1 MKKLVFLLFVFCIA
15 LQTPIAAQRFT
26 YEYKYA
32 IDSTRKD
39 SLNTEHMILDI
50 SKSGSKFYSKAKYES
65 DSLIKAEVEKQM
77 KMGSSNIQMKSG
89 YKGNINFSVEKTY
102 PDFKTYLLTNVGAIG
117 GVSKYKVLDDR
128 KMEWKILKE
137 QQKIGE
143 FNAQKAET
151 NFAGRKWIA
160 WFTTDIPFQD
170 GPYKFHGLPGLIVKI
185 ETADK
190 THSMELKGV
199 KKITEE
205 QLTASNSSE
214 LSILRNKP
222 LDISQNQ
229 YVKLVEQ
236 YRKDPGQSMRE
247 LLNRPGM
254 KMKFNVNGKE
264 VTDPND
270 MIRQIEKTAKDKL
283 KKENNP
289 IELKLD

>member
-1 MKKLVFLLFVFCIA
+1 MKKLVFLLFIFCIA
-15 LQTPIAAQRFT
+15 LQTSIAAQRFT

-185 ETADK
+185 ESADK

-199 KKITEE
+199 KKITED

>member
-1 MKKLVFLLFVFCIA
+1 MKKLVFLLFIFCIA
-15 LQTPIAAQRFT
+15 FQSQIAAQRFT

-50 SKSGSKFYSKAKYES
+50 DKSGSKFYSKAKYES

-89 YKGNINFSVEKTY
+89 YKGSINFSVEKTY
-102 PDFKTYLLTNVGAIG
+102 PDFKTYLLTNVGSIG

-143 FNAQKAET
+143 FNTQKAET
-151 NFAGRKWIA
+151 NFAGRKWTA
-160 WFTTDIPFQD
+160 WFTSDIPFQD

-185 ETADK
+185 ESADK

-205 QLTASNSSE
+205 QLTINNTPE

-222 LDISQNQ
+222 MDISQNQ
-229 YVKLVEQ
+229 YTKLVDQ
-236 YRKDPGQSMRE
+236 YKKDPGQSMRE
-247 LLNRPGM
+247 LLNRPGI

>member
-1 MKKLVFLLFVFCIA
+1 MKKLVFLLFILCIA
-15 LQTPIAAQRFT
+15 LQTSIAAQRFT

-89 YKGNINFSVEKTY
+89 YKGSINFSVEKTY

-151 NFAGRKWIA
+151 NFAGRKWTA

-185 ETADK
+185 ESADK

-229 YVKLVEQ
+229 YTKLVDQ
-236 YRKDPGQSMRE
+236 YKKDPGQSMRE

>member
-1 MKKLVFLLFVFCIA
+1 MKKLVFLLFIFCIA

-32 IDSTRKD
+32 LDSTRKD

-89 YKGNINFSVEKTY
+89 YKGSINFSVEKNY
-102 PDFKTYLLTNVGAIG
+102 PDFKTYLLTNVGAIS

-143 FNAQKAET
+143 FNTQKAET

-185 ETADK
+185 ESADK

>member
-1 MKKLVFLLFVFCIA
+1 MKKLVFLLFIFCIA
-15 LQTPIAAQRFT
+15 LQASIAAQRFT

-32 IDSTRKD
+32 LDSTRKD

-89 YKGNINFSVEKTY
+89 YKGSINFSVEKNY

-185 ETADK
+185 ESADK

-199 KKITEE
+199 KKMTEE

-264 VTDPND
+264 VTDSND

>member
-1 MKKLVFLLFVFCIA
+1 MKKLVFLLFIFCIA

-89 YKGNINFSVEKTY
+89 YKGSINFSVEKNY

-151 NFAGRKWIA
+151 NFAGRKWTA
-160 WFTTDIPFQD
+160 WFTTDIPFRD

-185 ETADK
+185 ESADK

-199 KKITEE
+199 KKITED